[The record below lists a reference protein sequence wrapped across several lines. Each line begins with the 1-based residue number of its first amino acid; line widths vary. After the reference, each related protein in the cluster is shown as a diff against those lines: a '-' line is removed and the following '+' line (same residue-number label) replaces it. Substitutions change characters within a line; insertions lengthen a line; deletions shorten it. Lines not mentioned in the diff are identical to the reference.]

1 MEIKFQFG
9 MISKIESLQAELEAL
24 RKEAEEIKLIEKE
37 LMNTMRSKE
46 TELRKIILQKKL
58 SYLNFP

>member
-1 MEIKFQFG
+1 MEYKFQFG

-37 LMNTMRSKE
+37 LMNAMRSKE